1 MSRTLNCRRPGTA
14 LLAPALLLALAFLS
28 LVNVAKA
35 ETGVENERILI
46 GQSAAFSSPASLLG
60 VQMNFGAKLYFDSV
74 NARGGVHGRKLDLQ
88 AEDDMYEPN
97 TAAENTKNLLEHEKV
112 FALFGYVGSATSEA
126 AIPYLNKTK
135 VPFFAPLSGAAS
147 LRNFGRPGNRNIFN
161 VRASYQQEVAT
172 IARQLAS
179 TNTRSIA
186 VFYQNDTDGNG
197 ILENIILAVKPL
209 NISVL
214 ATAVVQP
221 NTVFE
226 EDRYIQQAVARFL
239 EKKPQVILLAST
251 YGASAT
257 LVKQLRLA
265 GYLGQFYSLSL
276 VGSRALSEALGKD
289 GNGVVISQTVPS
301 PWSPKYA
308 IVEEYRKAMQKAGKK
323 ELDFTSLEGFIAA
336 KTFVTILR
344 EVGRDLTREKFIDT
358 AERMGT
364 IELGDFPVRFSPA
377 NHEGSRFVE
386 LVLIGKDGKFV
397 R

>member
-1 MSRTLNCRRPGTA
+1 MPTSSHSRLMNTPVLVR
-14 LLAPALLLALAFLS
+14 ALLLS
-28 LVNVAKA
+28 LVSLSAINIAKA
-35 ETGVENERILI
+35 ETGVDNERILI

-60 VQMNFGAKLYFDSV
+60 VQMNIGARLYFDAINV
-74 NARGGVHGRKLDLQ
+74 RGGVHGRKLELL

-97 TAAENTKNLLEHEKV
+97 TAAENTRQLLEADKV

-126 AIPYLNKTK
+126 AIPFFNKAK
-135 VPFFAPLSGAAS
+135 VPFFAPLTGAAS
-147 LRNFGRPGNRNIFN
+147 LRSPANRHIFN
-161 VRASYQQEVAT
+161 LRASYEQEVAT

-179 TNTRSIA
+179 TSTKSVA
-186 VFYQNDTDGNG
+186 VFYQDDTDGKG
-197 ILENIILAVKPL
+197 ILKNITSLLKPL

-214 ATAVVQP
+214 TTAVVQP

-251 YGASAT
+251 YGSSAT
-257 LVKQLRLA
+257 LVKQLRMA
-265 GYLGQFYSLSL
+265 GFMGQFYSLSL
-276 VGSRALSEALGKD
+276 VGSRALSETLGKD
-289 GNGVVISQTVPS
+289 GNGVVISQAVPS

-308 IVEEYRKAMQKAGKK
+308 IVEEYRKAMKKAGKK

-336 KTFVTILR
+336 KTFVTILK
-344 EVGRDLTREKFIDT
+344 EVGRDLSREKFIET

-364 IELGDFPVRFSPA
+364 IELGDFPIRFSPG
-377 NHEGSRFVE
+377 NHEGSKFVE